1 MTQARVAR
9 GHSTADRES
18 TGSTV
23 AVPTHEKIVA
33 CYLPQIVTIIESER
47 VPAIDDCPLAFYL
60 GLNVLLRGFR
70 AGDTQVVELV
80 AAREFPAVIT
90 RSGNQPGNH
99 GVNHPLLLCRYR
111 VVTGY
116 AGSPF

>member
-1 MTQARVAR
+1 MHTRRMTQARVAR

-47 VPAIDDCPLAFYL
+47 GEATI
-60 GLNVLLRGFR
+60 
-70 AGDTQVVELV
+70 V
-80 AAREFPAVIT
+80 A
-90 RSGNQPGNH
+90 
-99 GVNHPLLLCRYR
+99 PLLL
-111 VVTGY
+111 GY
-116 AGSPF
+116 AGKEKYNEVN